1 MIKLKINNIDVVS
14 LVLKNITAKE
24 LKSMVDEQLKK
35 YQKAVIIL
43 VSDDEKKV
51 TLVIG
56 LSDTL
61 ISDLDAANLVNFAT
75 PILGGKGGGGRKTLA
90 QGGGTLPSEA
100 SNAISAIE
108 GEIKKQLTS

>member
-1 MIKLKINNIDVVS
+1 MS

-24 LKSMVDEQLKK
+24 LKSIVDEQLKK

-56 LSDTL
+56 LSDSL
-61 ISDLDAANLVNFAT
+61 ISKLDAANLVNFAT
-75 PILGGKGGGGRKTLA
+75 PILGGNGGGGRKTLA
-90 QGGGTLPSEA
+90 KGGGTLPKEA
-100 SNAISAIE
+100 SKAISAIE
-108 GEIKKQLTS
+108 EEIKKQLTS